1 MSRRFQKQAVARAGP
16 DAVGAAKNERLRL
29 FSLACSVALALALAL
44 GSTGAAQAE
53 TVRYTLD
60 PEHTQVDFRWHH
72 LGLSTPAASME
83 RVRGMLLWDA
93 QDPTASKV
101 SVTLPVAGVHTRVP
115 ELDARF
121 RSADYFDAEKHP
133 DVTFESTKV
142 ERTGIGDRYRIT
154 GNLTLRGITKP
165 VVLEAV
171 LNGRGMHPMYRLPA
185 VGFDATGTL
194 RRSDF
199 GLNEGLPIVA
209 DEIEL
214 RITAEAIEAQGFE
227 KARASEAARSS
238 GAAAGKP

>member
-1 MSRRFQKQAVARAGP
+1 MSRLSNCA
-16 DAVGAAKNERLRL
+16 
-29 FSLACSVALALALAL
+29 ALAFAL
-44 GSTGAAQAE
+44 GAIGTAAADP
-53 TVRYTLD
+53 VRYTLD

-72 LGLSTPAASME
+72 LGLSTPAASMD
-83 RVRGMLLWDA
+83 RVRGTLLWDA

-121 RSADYFDAEKHP
+121 RSADYFDAGQHP
-133 DVTFESTKV
+133 DITFESTKV
-142 ERTGIGDRYRIT
+142 ERTGIGDRLRIT

-165 VVLEAV
+165 VVLDAN
-171 LNGRGMHPMYRLPA
+171 LNGSGTHPMYKLPA

-194 RRSDF
+194 RRSEF

-214 RITAEAIEAQGFE
+214 RITAEAIEARGFE
-227 KARASEAARSS
+227 KAREREAA
-238 GAAAGKP
+238 GQQPAPAGQQR